1 LVIGNEA
8 WVWSKA
14 WMDVFFVHAQHHGV
28 LRRVQVEPD
37 NVDELLLEQ
46 RVVRELERLDQ
57 VRLEAAPGP
66 DPLNGGRTDPDL
78 FGH

>member
-1 LVIGNEA
+1 
-8 WVWSKA
+8 
-14 WMDVFFVHAQHHGV
+14 MDVFFVHAQHHGV